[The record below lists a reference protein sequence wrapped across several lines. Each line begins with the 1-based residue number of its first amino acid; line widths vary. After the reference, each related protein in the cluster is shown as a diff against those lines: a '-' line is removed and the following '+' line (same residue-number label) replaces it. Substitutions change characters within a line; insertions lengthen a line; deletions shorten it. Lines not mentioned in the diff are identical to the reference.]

1 MPEVMA
7 RAEAEDL
14 DHGMNPA
21 GQVRREAGGEPGY
34 IHPGEPRPI
43 AATSS

>member
-1 MPEVMA
+1 M
-7 RAEAEDL
+7 DGL
-14 DHGMNPA
+14 ISGMNPA